1 MDNSYFSIAF
11 AIFGK
16 YYVNKRSKYFSLRQN
31 LMKARINIGYDMY
44 LSGVLLT
51 AILTTLLLSI
61 LVNALLAIIPIPDV
75 SGIAL
80 GFPVWTAKYAA
91 YKILAIRLIGGIG
104 FAVLC
109 FSSVYYFGMFYPNI
123 VAGDRKRK
131 IEQILPYGI
140 NYMSALSGAGVLPVD
155 LFRSLA
161 ANEIYGEVAVEARY
175 LVRDLEVLG
184 DNLVTAMKNLAT
196 HTPSPMMQE
205 FLQGAITVVTSGGDL
220 EPYFKIKADQY
231 LIDNRQKQKEFL
243 ETLGLMGETYV
254 TAFVAGPLFLIVVI
268 SIVALMGGAD
278 MMFLY
283 LMVYGLI
290 PIGTLM
296 FLVLISSMTPEE

>member
-31 LMKARINIGYDMY
+31 LMKARMNIGYDMY

-51 AILTTLLLSI
+51 AIMTTVLLSI
-61 LVNALLAIIPIPDV
+61 LVNTLLAIIPIPDI
-75 SGIAL
+75 SGIEL

-109 FSSVYYFGMFYPNI
+109 FSSIYYFGMFYPNI

-161 ANEIYGEVAVEARY
+161 ANDIYGEVAVEARY

-184 DNLVTAMKNLAT
+184 DNLVTAMKNLAA

-231 LIDNRQKQKEFL
+231 LIDNRQRQKEFL

-290 PIGTLM
+290 PIGTAM
-296 FLVLISSMTPEE
+296 FLILISSITPEE

>member
-16 YYVNKRSKYFSLRQN
+16 HYVNKRSKYFSLRKN
-31 LMKARINIGYDMY
+31 LMKSRINIGYDRY
-44 LSGVLLT
+44 LSGVLLM
-51 AILTTLLLSI
+51 AILSTVLMSI
-61 LVNALLAIIPIPDV
+61 LFNALLAIIPIPDI

-91 YKILAIRLIGGIG
+91 YKLLALRVFGGIG

-109 FSSVYYFGMFYPNI
+109 FSSIYYFAILYPAI
-123 VAGDRKRK
+123 VASDRKRK
-131 IEQILPYGI
+131 IEQMLPYGI
-140 NYMSALSGAGVLPVD
+140 NYMSAMSGAGVLPVD

-161 ANEIYGEVAVEARY
+161 SNEIYGEVAVEARY

-184 DNLVTAMKNLAT
+184 YNLVSAMKNLAAS
-196 HTPSPMMQE
+196 TPSPMMQE
-205 FLQGAITVVTSGGDL
+205 FLQGSITVVTSGGDL

-278 MMFLY
+278 FMFLY

-296 FLVLISSMTPEE
+296 FIVLVSAITPEE

>member
-1 MDNSYFSIAF
+1 
-11 AIFGK
+11 
-16 YYVNKRSKYFSLRQN
+16 
-31 LMKARINIGYDMY
+31 MKARINIGYDMY

-51 AILTTLLLSI
+51 AILTTILLSI
-61 LVNALLAIIPIPDV
+61 MVNTLLAIIPIPDI

-91 YKILAIRLIGGIG
+91 YKLLAIRLIGGIG

-109 FSSVYYFGMFYPNI
+109 FSSVYYFGMLYPNI

>member
-31 LMKARINIGYDMY
+31 LMKARINVGYDMY

-61 LVNALLAIIPIPDV
+61 LVNVLLAIIPIPDI

-91 YKILAIRLIGGIG
+91 YKLLAIRLIGGIG

>member
-31 LMKARINIGYDMY
+31 LLKSRINIGYDRY
-44 LSGVLLT
+44 LSGVLLM
-51 AILTTLLLSI
+51 AILSTVLLSI
-61 LVNALLAIIPIPDV
+61 LFNVLLSIVPIPDI
-75 SGIAL
+75 SGVAF
-80 GFPVWTAKYAA
+80 GFPAWTAKYAA
-91 YKILAIRLIGGIG
+91 YKILAIRLFGGIA

-109 FSSVYYFGMFYPNI
+109 FSSIYYFAMFYPSI
-123 VAGDRKRK
+123 VASDRKRK
-131 IEQILPYGI
+131 IEQMLPYGI
-140 NYMSALSGAGVLPVD
+140 NYMSAMSGAGVLPVD

-161 ANEIYGEVAVEARY
+161 SNEIYGEVAVEARY

-184 DNLVTAMKNLAT
+184 YNLVTAMKNLAST
-196 HTPSPMMQE
+196 TPSPMMQE
-205 FLQGAITVVTSGGDL
+205 FLQGAITVVTSGGNL

-231 LIDNRQKQKEFL
+231 LVDNRQRQKEFL

-268 SIVALMGGAD
+268 SIVALMGGTD
-278 MMFLY
+278 MIFLY
-283 LMVYGLI
+283 LIVYGII
-290 PIGTLM
+290 PIGTAM
-296 FLVLISSMTPEE
+296 FIILISSITPEE

>member
-16 YYVNKRSKYFSLRQN
+16 HFVNKKTKYFSLRQN
-31 LMKARINIGYDMY
+31 LMKARINIGYDRY
-44 LSGVLLT
+44 LSGVLLM
-51 AILTTLLLSI
+51 AILSTVLMSI
-61 LVNALLAIIPIPDV
+61 LFNVLLAIIPIPDI

-91 YKILAIRLIGGIG
+91 YKVLAIRVFGGIG

-109 FSSVYYFGMFYPNI
+109 FSSIYYFGMFYPNI

-161 ANEIYGEVAVEARY
+161 SNEIYGEVSVEARY

-184 DNLVTAMKNLAT
+184 YNLVTAMKNLAST
-196 HTPSPMMQE
+196 TPSPMMQE

-220 EPYFKIKADQY
+220 EPYFKVKADQY
-231 LIDNRQKQKEFL
+231 LVDNRQKQKEFL

-283 LMVYGLI
+283 MMVYGMI
-290 PIGTLM
+290 PIGTAM
-296 FLVLISSMTPEE
+296 FLVLISSITPEE

>member
-61 LVNALLAIIPIPDV
+61 LVNALLVIIPIPDI

-91 YKILAIRLIGGIG
+91 YKVLAIRLIGGIG

-184 DNLVTAMKNLAT
+184 DNLVTAMKNLAA

-231 LIDNRQKQKEFL
+231 LIDNRQRQKEFL

-296 FLVLISSMTPEE
+296 FLVLISSITPEE

>member
-51 AILTTLLLSI
+51 AILTTILLSI
-61 LVNALLAIIPIPDV
+61 MVNTLLAIIPIPDI

-91 YKILAIRLIGGIG
+91 YKLLAIRLIGGIG

-109 FSSVYYFGMFYPNI
+109 FSSVYYFGMLYPNI

>member
-1 MDNSYFSIAF
+1 M
-11 AIFGK
+11 FGK
-16 YYVNKRSKYFSLRQN
+16 HYVNKRSKYFSLRKN
-31 LMKARINIGYDMY
+31 LMKSRINIGYDRY
-44 LSGVLLT
+44 LSGVLLM
-51 AILTTLLLSI
+51 AILSTLLMSI
-61 LVNALLAIIPIPDV
+61 LFNALLAIIPLPDI

-91 YKILAIRLIGGIG
+91 YKLLALRVFGGIG

-109 FSSVYYFGMFYPNI
+109 FSSIYYFAILYPAI
-123 VAGDRKRK
+123 VASDRKRK
-131 IEQILPYGI
+131 IEQMLPYGI
-140 NYMSALSGAGVLPVD
+140 NYMSAMSGAGVLPVD

-161 ANEIYGEVAVEARY
+161 SNEIYGEVAVEARY

-184 DNLVTAMKNLAT
+184 YNLVSAMKNLAAS
-196 HTPSPMMQE
+196 TPSPMMQE
-205 FLQGAITVVTSGGDL
+205 FLQGSITVVTSGGDL

-231 LIDNRQKQKEFL
+231 LIDNRQRQKEFL

-278 MMFLY
+278 FMFLY

-296 FLVLISSMTPEE
+296 FIVLVSAITPEE